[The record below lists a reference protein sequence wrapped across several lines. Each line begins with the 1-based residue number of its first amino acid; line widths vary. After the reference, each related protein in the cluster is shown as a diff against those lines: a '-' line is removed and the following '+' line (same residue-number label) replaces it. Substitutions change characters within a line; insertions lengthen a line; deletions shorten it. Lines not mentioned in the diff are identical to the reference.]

1 MTRGRRPG
9 RGRTAVA
16 LAALAFFGAACDT
29 TAPTP
34 KGVLAV
40 ERAEDG
46 GVRLLLGGC
55 PGYVARDF
63 SVLEDTDDDGELVTW
78 SVHNGGWT
86 GSVNEIRLFQA
97 PPEGWRSTDDSLTA
111 LREGVPYVATVNG
124 TAGDL
129 SLRSR
134 VPFTAADLAGLGGGQ
149 VLAWAGG
156 EETMKTD
163 RDVFMRA
170 DPDRCR
176 P

>member
-1 MTRGRRPG
+1 MTRRRRPG
-9 RGRTAVA
+9 SGYAAAA
-16 LAALAFFGAACDT
+16 LTALAFFAAACDST
-29 TAPTP
+29 PTP

-46 GVRLLLGGC
+46 GVRLLLAGC
-55 PGYVARDF
+55 PGYVARDL
-63 SVLEDTDDDGELVTW
+63 SVLEDTEGGETVAW
-78 SVHNGGWT
+78 SVHNGGA
-86 GSVNEIRLFQA
+86 GAAVRDIRAFQA

-124 TAGDL
+124 FVDGRN
-129 SLRSR
+129 LRGR

-156 EETMKTD
+156 DETVKTG
-163 RDVFMRA
+163 RDAFLRA

>member
-1 MTRGRRPG
+1 MTRRRRPG
-9 RGRTAVA
+9 AGYTAAA
-16 LAALAFFGAACDT
+16 LTALAFFAAACDGT
-29 TAPTP
+29 PSP

-46 GVRLLLGGC
+46 GVRLLLADC

-63 SVLEDTDDDGELVTW
+63 SVLEDTEGGDTVSW
-78 SVHNGGWT
+78 SVHNGGA
-86 GSVNEIRLFQA
+86 GAAVRDVRVFQA

-124 TAGDL
+124 FANGRN
-129 SLRSR
+129 LRGR
-134 VPFTAADLAGLGGGQ
+134 VPFTPADLAGLGGGQ

-156 EETMKTD
+156 DETVKTG
-163 RDVFMRA
+163 RDAFLRA